1 MAGKTKRMSQVK
13 QILLLLKQERG
24 NKEIARVLEISK
36 NTVKSYRKKIE
47 QSSMSI
53 DELLE
58 LDDPVL
64 EARMHAGNPAYLE
77 DRFIYLEPKLDAYI
91 KELKDRKSHVTKYI
105 LWEEYRQEQPDGY
118 GYTQFCY
125 HLSQHKKAGKPT
137 MVLEH
142 KPAEKLYV
150 DFAGDTTSYID

>member
-77 DRFIYLEPKLDAYI
+77 DRFIYLEPKLDAYL

-137 MVLEH
+137 MVL
-142 KPAEKLYV
+142 A
-150 DFAGDTTSYID
+150 

>member
-1 MAGKTKRMSQVK
+1 MSQVK

-77 DRFIYLEPKLDAYI
+77 DRFIYLEPKLDAYL

-105 LWEEYRQEQPDGY
+105 LWEEYRQEQRNHSAYYRSPSDTPNPGR
-118 GYTQFCY
+118 GF
-125 HLSQHKKAGKPT
+125 LSRISRR
-137 MVLEH
+137 V
-142 KPAEKLYV
+142 
-150 DFAGDTTSYID
+150 I